1 MMMTPRHRVAA
12 AAVCLVLLSAAS
24 ASAQQTTVPVDP
36 APEAPAIGVLETTT
50 LDPFTSAVIPT
61 SPLTV
66 PTDLTFL
73 DDEEVLEP
81 AIAIPQN
88 KQVMD
93 YVSQFSTTRRKFLEG
108 ALAQGSQY
116 LPMIRSFFEA
126 EGLPQ
131 DLIYLPLIES
141 AFRTEARSH
150 AGATGIWQ
158 MMRTTATFNGLSR
171 DWYVDERFDP
181 EKSTRAAAKLLKTLY
196 GMFGDWHLS
205 LAAYN
210 AGAGRVQ
217 KAMKRSKRD
226 SFWDIAKGGPKYLPR
241 ETREYVPL
249 FLASLMVARDP
260 IAYGLNVTSL
270 EVPVYDVVSLAAP
283 LDLRRAAEWLD
294 ITVDALKELNPELR
308 RWTTPVRATEYRLKV
323 PAGMGELLE
332 ARLVEGPPSDLTT
345 YVVKKGETL
354 LGVARKLKVTRA
366 DLAEANYLATTAKL
380 QTGDTLIVPREPD
393 LVRPTPAATLASAA
407 PAAASGTESS
417 SGFGTRSLA
426 KLVHIVRPGDT
437 LHSIAQAYRSTVDA
451 VTEWNGIVAGVIIPG
466 QELTIFSDAW

>member
-1 MMMTPRHRVAA
+1 MMMTPRHRVAG
-12 AAVCLVLLSAAS
+12 AAVCLLFLSAAS
-24 ASAQQTTVPVDP
+24 ASAQQTSAPLDPASVVPVVSIPDAAVP
-36 APEAPAIGVLETTT
+36 
-50 LDPFTSAVIPT
+50 DSFTPAVIPS

-66 PTDLTFL
+66 PSDLTL
-73 DDEEVLEP
+73 PDDEEVLVS

-93 YVSQFSTTRRKFLEG
+93 YVNQFSTTRRKFLED
-108 ALAQGSQY
+108 ALARGSKY
-116 LPMIRSFFEA
+116 LPMIRAVFEA

-150 AGATGIWQ
+150 AGASGIWQ

-181 EKSTRAAAKLLKTLY
+181 EKSTRAAAKLHKTLY

-260 IAYGLNVTSL
+260 IAYGLNVTTL
-270 EVPVYDVVSLAAP
+270 DVPVYDVVSLPAP

-294 ITVDALKELNPELR
+294 ITVEALRELNPELR
-308 RWTTPVRATEYRLKV
+308 RWTTPVRAAEYRLKV
-323 PAGMGELLE
+323 PAGLGALLE
-332 ARLVEGPPSDLTT
+332 ARLVDGTPSDLTT

-366 DLAEANYLATTAKL
+366 DLAEANYLATTARL
-380 QTGDTLIVPREPD
+380 QTGKTLIVPRQPD
-393 LVRPTPAATLASAA
+393 LVRPAPTATLASAETTGA
-407 PAAASGTESS
+407 S
-417 SGFGTRSLA
+417 SGLTTGSLA

-437 LHSIAQAYRSTVDA
+437 LSSIAEAYRSTVDA
-451 VTEWNGIVAGVIIPG
+451 LSEWNGIVAGIIIPG

>member
-1 MMMTPRHRVAA
+1 M
-12 AAVCLVLLSAAS
+12 LVLLSAAS
-24 ASAQQTTVPVDP
+24 ASAQQTSVPADP
-36 APEAPAIGVLETTT
+36 ASDSPVANSSPGTVSDSSTHTSVPAADL
-50 LDPFTSAVIPT
+50 AVIPAAL
-61 SPLTV
+61 SAP
-66 PTDLTFL
+66 
-73 DDEEVLEP
+73 DDEDVLESL
-81 AIAIPQN
+81 IAIPRN

-93 YVSQFSTTRRKFLEG
+93 YVDQFSTSRRKSLED
-108 ALAQGSQY
+108 ALARGSKY
-116 LPMIRSFFEA
+116 LPMIQAVFEA

-141 AFRTEARSH
+141 AFRTEAKSH

-158 MMRTTATFNGLSR
+158 MMRGTATFNGLSR

-283 LDLRRAAEWLD
+283 LDLRRAAEWLN

-308 RWTTPVRATEYRLKV
+308 RWTTPVRAAEYRLKV
-323 PAGMGELLE
+323 PAGLGALLE
-332 ARLVEGPPSDLTT
+332 ARLVEGTPSDLTT

-354 LGVARKLKVTRA
+354 LAVARKLKVTRA
-366 DLAEANYLATTAKL
+366 DLAEANYLVATAKL
-380 QTGDTLIVPREPD
+380 QTGDALIVPREPD
-393 LVRPTPAATLASAA
+393 LVRPNATATLASAA
-407 PAAASGTESS
+407 PVAGTS
-417 SGFGTRSLA
+417 SGLAARSLA

-437 LHSIAQAYRSTVDA
+437 LSSIAQAYRSTVSSL
-451 VTEWNGIVAGVIIPG
+451 TEWNGIVAGIIIPG

>member
-1 MMMTPRHRVAA
+1 MMMTPRHRVAG
-12 AAVCLVLLSAAS
+12 AAVCMVLLSAAS
-24 ASAQQTTVPVDP
+24 ASAQQASAPVDP
-36 APEAPAIGVLETTT
+36 ASDAPSVSVPGATEP
-50 LDPFTSAVIPT
+50 DPFTPAVVIPS
-61 SPLTV
+61 SPLIV
-66 PTDLTFL
+66 PSDLTLL
-73 DDEEVLEP
+73 DDEEVLVS

-88 KQVMD
+88 KQVAD
-93 YVSQFSTTRRKFLEG
+93 YVNQFSTTRRKFLED
-108 ALAQGSQY
+108 ALARGSKY
-116 LPMIRSFFEA
+116 LPMIRAVFEA

-158 MMRTTATFNGLSR
+158 MMRGTATFNGLSR
-171 DWYVDERFDP
+171 DWYLDERFDP

-217 KAMKRSKRD
+217 KAMKRSKRN
-226 SFWDIAKGGPKYLPR
+226 SFWEIAKGGPKYLPR

-270 EVPVYDVVSLAAP
+270 DVPVYDVVSLAAP

-294 ITVDALKELNPELR
+294 ITVEALKELNPELR
-308 RWTTPVRATEYRLKV
+308 RWTTPVRAAEYRLKV
-323 PAGMGELLE
+323 PAGLGALLE
-332 ARLVEGPPSDLTT
+332 ARLGEGAPSDLTT

-366 DLAEANYLATTAKL
+366 DLAEANYLATTARL
-380 QTGDTLIVPREPD
+380 QTGETLIVPRQPE
-393 LVRPTPAATLASAA
+393 LVRPAPTATLAAGA
-407 PAAASGTESS
+407 PAAGGSS
-417 SGFGTRSLA
+417 SLTARSLA

-437 LHSIAQAYRSTVDA
+437 LSSIAQAYRSTVDA
-451 VTEWNGIVAGVIIPG
+451 VSEWNGIVAGIIIPG